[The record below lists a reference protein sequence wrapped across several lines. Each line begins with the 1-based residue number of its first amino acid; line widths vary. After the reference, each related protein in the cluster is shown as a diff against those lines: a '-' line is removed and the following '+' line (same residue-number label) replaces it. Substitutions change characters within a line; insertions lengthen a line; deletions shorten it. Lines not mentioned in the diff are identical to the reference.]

1 MTSYRWFLALCTAL
15 LAVSL
20 GSSAP
25 ASAEEVQGRVEAA
38 TEEAVPVEASA
49 AGNDRNAEKLGEAS
63 GAPVEEAEAEEP
75 GDVEILEIELTPEE
89 LWMLTNP
96 WEDDGE
102 IVVHGTGSAKG
113 ESRIP
118 THGSD
123 SSGEGIT
130 THTQTSGEEER
141 IPVTRIGEPNDDDIV
156 VHGGSREGP
165 SRIRVHGPGRD

>member
-20 GSSAP
+20 GSPAP
-25 ASAEEVQGRVEAA
+25 ASAEEVQGRVEATPA
-38 TEEAVPVEASA
+38 EAVPLEASA
-49 AGNDRNAEKLGEAS
+49 AGDDRNAEKLGEAPS
-63 GAPVEEAEAEEP
+63 TPVEEAEAEEP
-75 GDVEILEIELTPEE
+75 GDVEVLETELTPEQ

-96 WEDDGE
+96 WEDGAE
-102 IVVHGTGSAKG
+102 IVVHGTGSAQG

-118 THGSD
+118 THGGG

-141 IPVTRIGEPNDDDIV
+141 IPVTRIGEPNDADIV

-165 SRIRVHGPGRD
+165 SRIRVHGSSRD